1 MTLIS
6 SRLPRTLGTLC
17 WALAVGPALATSA
30 PTPPNAD
37 WPGLYQGRIGSKAV
51 VVALYLDESQR
62 LVGRYFYDQHGRDI
76 PLWGPDPQSAAKSGL
91 TLSECESAYSNP
103 MEPCDP
109 AVANW
114 HLPRAGR
121 SVSGQ
126 WVAQAGPGRANRPN
140 AAIELRRLGPYT
152 PSAHAFQDRY
162 EQLRMRGTRE
172 VVRPGGQ
179 MGPVKWHTLVD
190 PRTQVSAPQLTAGP
204 VAPAMARINQ
214 ALKKHWRQRVSEF
227 LTAVDHADA
236 VQVVF
241 ANERWLSTT
250 HQYGF
255 YYAGAAHPSGGFATT
270 TWDMA
275 TGREIQLARWFRIG
289 SPQKGPLELQRQDV
303 LAALTLR
310 AFAAQQAQLSPT
322 ERADS
327 CASQVLERYACAAGR
342 CAAPELS
349 AGQQPSDW
357 LMWPTP
363 AGLAVSPDI
372 YPESSR
378 NCRGE
383 HVVIPWTQ
391 ARAALVKPQALP

>member
-1 MTLIS
+1 MTRI
-6 SRLPRTLGTLC
+6 SRLLPRALCTALFTLAMGTSH
-17 WALAVGPALATSA
+17 AA
-30 PTPPNAD
+30 PSTPSSS
-37 WPGLYQGRIGSKAV
+37 WPGLYQGRIGAQPV

-62 LVGRYFYDQHGRDI
+62 LVGRYFYDKHGRDI
-76 PLWGPDPQSAAKSGL
+76 PLWGPDAQPPTDPGL

-103 MEPCDP
+103 FEPCDP
-109 AVANW
+109 PAAHW
-114 HLPRAGR
+114 QLTRPGP
-121 SVSGQ
+121 SMSGQ
-126 WVAQAGPGRANRPN
+126 WVSLPGPGRTGRPN
-140 AAIELRRLGPYT
+140 ATIELRRLGPYA
-152 PSAHAFQDRY
+152 PSANAFQDRY
-162 EQLRMRGTRE
+162 EQLRMRGVRE
-172 VVRPGGQ
+172 VMRPGGQ
-179 MGPVKWHTLVD
+179 LGSVRWNTLVD
-190 PRTQVSAPQLTAGP
+190 PRTQVSTPQFTAGP
-204 VAPAMARINQ
+204 AAPALARINQ

-241 ANERWLSTT
+241 ANQRWLSIT

-275 TGREIQLARWFRIG
+275 TGRDIQLARLFRIG

-310 AFAAQQAQLSPT
+310 AFAAQRAELSPAQ
-322 ERADS
+322 RADS
-327 CASQVLERYACAAGR
+327 CASQVLERYECAAGR
-342 CAAPELS
+342 CASAELS
-349 AGQQPSDW
+349 AGRQPGDW

-372 YPESSR
+372 YPESNR

-391 ARAALVKPQALP
+391 ARAALVKPQPLP